1 MIDRS
6 QHTGVQPSS
15 TISDISDF
23 RKVADEDNRIFLSLG
38 EISLVGSGAA
48 VRRIVAPIAGTITAI
63 RSVLNGALTSGNATL
78 TAKIGST
85 AVTGGVVTITQAS
98 SAADDVDSAAPTAA
112 NTVAVGSVISLTVGG
127 TNDANVTASAL
138 IEITPSA

>member
-15 TISDISDF
+15 TISDIADF

-63 RSVLNGALTSGNATL
+63 RTVLNGALTSGNATL
-78 TAKIGST
+78 TAKIDSS
-85 AVTGGVVTITQAS
+85 AVPGGVVTITQAD
-98 SAADDVDSAAPTAA
+98 SAAGDVDSATPTAA
-112 NTVAVGSVISLTVGG
+112 NTVAVGNVISLTVGG
-127 TNDANVTASAL
+127 TNDANVSASAL

>member
-6 QHTGVQPSS
+6 QHTWQQPAS
-15 TISDISDF
+15 TISDIGQY
-23 RKVADEDNRIFLSLG
+23 RKVADEDNRLFLTLG

-63 RSVLNGALTSGNATL
+63 RTVLNGALTSGNATL
-78 TAKIGST
+78 TAKIGAN

-98 SAADDVDSAAPTAA
+98 SAAGDVDSATPSAA
-112 NTVAVGSVISLTVGG
+112 NTVAVGNVISLTAGG
-127 TNDANVTASAL
+127 TNDASVTASVL